1 MVVQSPTPFGLG
13 QNCCW
18 PSEGCSFQ
26 GTPPNTNHFSA
37 VLPPDQPGR
46 RATRSLFK
54 IRFLSSPFSC
64 LCHARLLVLLL
75 LLMSGNVHP
84 NSCSVVPCLV
94 YAGNVTWRGRSV
106 QCYTCLKWVH
116 LKCLLLSFSRFRALG
131 SSQSWRCPPCL
142 RPWFFWRSHTYQH
155 CDFLFKLLQLTY
167 LYCLIWFPLLI
178 QHSRPTLAFK
188 PVILFLPTS
197 YFFPLHSHHRLM
209 LLAVSLYLLL
219 TLLLPDSLRVLQ
231 WNAEISKPVAIN
243 FLTLFCL
250 ILLTLFV
257 SMYLTL
263 TYLPL
268 SGSLDTLLC
277 DLIAPTPG
285 LIFFLLMSHT
295 LAAVSSFSSGRA
307 YPSLNFLPPLFLRLI
322 PTLIM

>member
-1 MVVQSPTPFGLG
+1 
-13 QNCCW
+13 
-18 PSEGCSFQ
+18 
-26 GTPPNTNHFSA
+26 
-37 VLPPDQPGR
+37 
-46 RATRSLFK
+46 
-54 IRFLSSPFSC
+54 
-64 LCHARLLVLLL
+64 
-75 LLMSGNVHP
+75 MSGNVHP
-84 NSCSVVPCLV
+84 NSCLVFPCSVC
-94 YAGNVTWRGRSV
+94 AGNVTWRGRSV

-116 LKCLLLSFSRFRALG
+116 LKCLLLSFFRFKTLG
-131 SSQSWRCPPCL
+131 SSHSWRCPPCCI
-142 RPWFFWRSHTYQH
+142 PAFSGDPTPASTVISFSHSSSLCTSTAYSGP
-155 CDFLFKLLQLTY
+155 
-167 LYCLIWFPLLI
+167 PLLI

-197 YFFPLHSHHRLM
+197 YFFPLHPHHRLM
-209 LLAVSLYLLL
+209 LLAVSLYFLL

-263 TYLPL
+263 IYLPL

-285 LIFFLLMSHT
+285 LVFFLLMSHT

-307 YPSLNFLPPLFLRLI
+307 YLSLSFLLLLFLRLI